1 MKTRFKNYFAVFFAI
16 AIFCMTL
23 TGCGNGTPASSE
35 STAASSSSG
44 TGSTAASSSS
54 GTENKPVDYS
64 NDIINYGLST
74 AWDSLN
80 PYGSASGVI
89 QTTLVMDKLYDKL
102 VYVGE
107 NAGAF
112 SPRAAKSWE
121 ISEDSKTITFHLD
134 PNAKWHDGVPVTSAD
149 WLFSLRLVTDPNYSF
164 KFRSNFSIYE
174 GTDKSGVE
182 LSENSV
188 GAEAPDKNTLVLH
201 LKKSTNLDVY
211 LAQYM
216 YNCIVLPE
224 HLLGSIKPAEVA
236 ASDFWSKPVG
246 SGPCTFVSEVPGNT
260 LELASFSD
268 YQLGAPKFGKLVFK
282 VVAAAN
288 VVSATMSGDID
299 YAYPHLTIDD
309 AAYAQQQSGLVVA
322 KSSFPTRLSFM
333 LVNNK
338 KITDK
343 LVREAMNY
351 AIDKELIVNQLISGQ
366 GKVAESYVLPSS
378 DYLDKNITF
387 KRDVEKAK
395 ALLAQAGWDS
405 SKTLKIAVP
414 SDVRAKIAAILKQ
427 NFNEVGINLEI
438 VTVDTATMFSGLM
451 DGTYDLSIMFMPGSN
466 NPLYLWWYT
475 DYRMANY
482 SSITDQRYAELQD
495 QIKGVSDVQK
505 VKELVNQLQ
514 TLMEDE
520 MPNINL
526 FHQYNFALTSTRL
539 TGITPFDTPQYND
552 AVWNW
557 KVK

>member
-1 MKTRFKNYFAVFFAI
+1 MKIRFKNYFTVFFAI
-16 AIFCMTL
+16 AIFCLAL
-23 TGCGNGTPASSE
+23 TGCGNSTPAVSQS
-35 STAASSSSG
+35 AP
-44 TGSTAASSSS
+44 ASSSS
-54 GTENKPVDYS
+54 GTESTSADYS
-64 NDIINYGLST
+64 NSVINYGVST
-74 AWDSLN
+74 AWDSIN

-89 QTTLVMDKLYDKL
+89 QTTLVIDKLYDKL

-107 NAGAF
+107 NAAAF

-121 ISEDSKTITFHLD
+121 ISEDGKTLTFHLD
-134 PNAKWHDGVPVTSAD
+134 PNAKWHDNVPVTAAD
-149 WLFSLRLVTDPNYSF
+149 WVFTLRLITDPDFSF
-164 KFRSNFSIYE
+164 KFRSNFSIYD

-188 GAEAPDKNTLVLH
+188 AAEAPDDNTLVLQ
-201 LKKSTNLDVY
+201 LKQPTNLDVY

-216 YNCIVLPE
+216 YNLVVLPE
-224 HLLGSIKPAEVA
+224 HLLGSIAPEEVA
-236 ASDFWSKPVG
+236 TSDFWSKPVG
-246 SGPCTFVSEVPGNT
+246 SGPCKFVSEVPGNT
-260 LELASFSD
+260 LELASNSN

-288 VVSATMSGDID
+288 VVSSAMSGDID
-299 YAYPHLTIDD
+299 YAYPHLSIDD
-309 AAYAQQQSGLVVA
+309 AAYAKQQSGLVVT
-322 KSSFPTRLSFM
+322 KSSFPTRLNFM

-338 KITDK
+338 KISDK
-343 LVREAMNY
+343 LVRKAMNY
-351 AIDKELIVNQLISGQ
+351 AIDKELIVKQLLNGEAI
-366 GKVAESYVLPSS
+366 VAESYMIPSS
-378 DYLDKNITF
+378 DYLDNSIVF

-414 SDVRAKIAAILKQ
+414 SDIRADIAAILKQ
-427 NFNEVGINLEI
+427 NFEEAGINLEI

-451 DGTYDLSIMFMPGSN
+451 DGTYDLSIMGMPGSN

-482 SSITDQRYAELQD
+482 SSVTDQQYAELQD
-495 QIKGVSDVQK
+495 KIKGEPDRIAAK
-505 VKELVNQLQ
+505 KLVKQLQ
-514 TLMEDE
+514 ALMEDE

-539 TGITPFDTPQYND
+539 TDITPFDTPQYND